1 MNSLM
6 VRNFVKFKL
15 CDLISCCGQ
24 LPMFFL
30 PSSSPL
36 SPPPSPFSLI
46 LPFSPIPFYV
56 RSHVHQNAERSHGK
70 RYSRDERYHTSHLY
84 DHAIIFLN
92 LMIFIALFSPDAL
105 EQQKAAYERELA
117 KLKEKLDV
125 SSSSTSPTPPVQ
137 KPPVATS

>member
-30 PSSSPL
+30 LSSSPL

-70 RYSRDERYHTSHLY
+70 RYSRDERYHTSHLC
-84 DHAIIFLN
+84 DHAIIFFEFDDIHCSFLSRCPGT
-92 LMIFIALFSPDAL
+92 AEGSV
-105 EQQKAAYERELA
+105 REG
-117 KLKEKLDV
+117 
-125 SSSSTSPTPPVQ
+125 TSETEGE
-137 KPPVATS
+137 T